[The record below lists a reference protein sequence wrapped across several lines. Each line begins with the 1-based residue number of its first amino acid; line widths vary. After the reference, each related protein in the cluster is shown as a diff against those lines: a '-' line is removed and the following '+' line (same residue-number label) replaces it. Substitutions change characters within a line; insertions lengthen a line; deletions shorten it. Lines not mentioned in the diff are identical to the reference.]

1 MFPKGGMGN
10 LMKQAKE
17 MQAKMA
23 KAQEEVK
30 LLTDEA
36 SSGGGLVKICINGKK
51 EITSISIDKE
61 VLKEDKEVVEDLVLV
76 AVNQAIS
83 NISKKIDDTMNAA
96 TGGMLGK
103 TNFPGI

>member
-17 MQAKMA
+17 MQTKMA

-36 SSGGGLVKICINGKK
+36 TSGGGLIKVCINGEK
-51 EITSISIDKE
+51 EITSITIDE
-61 VLKEDKEVVEDLVLV
+61 EILKEEKDVVEDLILV
-76 AVNQAIS
+76 AVNEAITK
-83 NISKKIDDTMNAA
+83 ISKKIEEKMNTA
-96 TGGMLGK
+96 TGGMLGGG
-103 TNFPGI
+103 FPGL

>member
-30 LLTDEA
+30 LLKDEA
-36 SSGGGLVKICINGKK
+36 SSGGGLVKVCINGDK
-51 EITSISIDKE
+51 EITAISIDKE
-61 VLKEDKEVVEDLVLV
+61 VLKEDCEVIEDLVLV
-76 AVNQAIS
+76 AVNQAIH
-83 NISKKIDDTMNAA
+83 NITKKIEDTMNTA

-103 TNFPGI
+103 STFPGM

>member
-36 SSGGGLVKICINGKK
+36 SSGGG
-51 EITSISIDKE
+51 
-61 VLKEDKEVVEDLVLV
+61 
-76 AVNQAIS
+76 
-83 NISKKIDDTMNAA
+83 
-96 TGGMLGK
+96 
-103 TNFPGI
+103 

>member
-36 SSGGGLVKICINGKK
+36 SSGGGLVKVCINGGK
-51 EITSISIDKE
+51 EITSISIDE
-61 VLKEDKEVVEDLVLV
+61 TVLKEDREVVEDLILV

-83 NISKKIDDTMNAA
+83 NISKKIEDTMNAA
-96 TGGMLGK
+96 TGGMLDRG
-103 TNFPGI
+103 NFPGI

>member
-30 LLTDEA
+30 LLEDQGSA
-36 SSGGGLVKICINGKK
+36 GGGLVKVSINGKK
-51 EITSISIDKE
+51 EITSISIDDE
-61 VLKEDKEVVEDLVLV
+61 VLKDDKEIVEDLILV

-83 NISKKIDDTMNAA
+83 NISKKIEDKM
-96 TGGMLGK
+96 K
-103 TNFPGI
+103 EIIEV

>member
-17 MQAKMA
+17 MQTKMA

-30 LLTDEA
+30 LLKDEA
-36 SSGGGLVKICINGKK
+36 SSGGGLVKVCINGEKK
-51 EITSISIDKE
+51 ITSILIDSE
-61 VLKEDKEVVEDLVLV
+61 VLKEDKDVIEDLVLV
-76 AVNQAIS
+76 AVNEAIS
-83 NISKKIDDTMNAA
+83 NISKKIEETMNAA

>member
-30 LLTDEA
+30 LLTDEG
-36 SSGGGLVKICINGKK
+36 SSGGGLVKISVNGDKQ
-51 EITSISIDKE
+51 ITSVSIEDE
-61 VLKEDKEVVEDLVLV
+61 VLKEETEIVEDLVLV
-76 AVNQAIS
+76 AVNQALS
-83 NISKKIDDTMNAA
+83 NITKKIEDKMSSA
-96 TGGMLGK
+96 TGGMLGGSG
-103 TNFPGI
+103 FPGM

>member
-17 MQAKMA
+17 MQSKMA

-36 SSGGGLVKICINGKK
+36 SSGGGLVKVCINGQK
-51 EITSISIDKE
+51 EITSISIDE
-61 VLKEDKEVVEDLVLV
+61 DVLKEDRDIVEDLILL
-76 AVNQAIS
+76 AVNEAIR
-83 NISKKIDDTMNAA
+83 NISKKIEDKMNSA
-96 TGGMLGK
+96 TGGMLGGG
-103 TNFPGI
+103 FPGI

>member
-30 LLTDEA
+30 LLSDEA
-36 SSGGGLVKICINGKK
+36 ASGGGLVKVCINGEK
-51 EITSISIDKE
+51 EITSISIDDE
-61 VLKEDKEVVEDLVLV
+61 VLKEDKEVIEDLLIV
-76 AVNQAIS
+76 AVNQAIDK
-83 NISKKIDDTMNAA
+83 ISKKIENTMNAA
-96 TGGMLGK
+96 TGGMLGGGK
-103 TNFPGI
+103 FPGI

>member
-17 MQAKMA
+17 MQSKMA

-36 SSGGGLVKICINGKK
+36 SSGGGLVKVCVNGDK
-51 EITSISIDKE
+51 EITSITIDEE
-61 VLKEDKEVVEDLVLV
+61 VLKEEKDIVEDLILV
-76 AVNQAIS
+76 AVNEALSKIT
-83 NISKKIDDTMNAA
+83 KKIENKMNAA
-96 TGGMLGK
+96 TGGMLGGG
-103 TNFPGI
+103 FPGI

>member
-17 MQAKMA
+17 MQTKMA

-36 SSGGGLVKICINGKK
+36 TSGGGLIKVCINGKK
-51 EITSISIDKE
+51 EITSITIDE
-61 VLKEDKEVVEDLVLV
+61 EILKEEKDVVEDLILV
-76 AVNQAIS
+76 AVNEAITK
-83 NISKKIDDTMNAA
+83 ISKKIEEKMNTA
-96 TGGMLGK
+96 TGGMLGGG
-103 TNFPGI
+103 FPGL

>member
-17 MQAKMA
+17 MQEKMA

-30 LLTDEA
+30 LLEA
-36 SSGGGLVKICINGKK
+36 EGTSGGGLVKVSVSGEKK
-51 EITSISIDKE
+51 VIALSIEKE
-61 VLKEDKEVVEDLVLV
+61 VLDEENDIIEDLIIV
-76 AVNQAIS
+76 AVNEALS
-83 NISKKIDDTMNAA
+83 NISKKIEEKMNAA

-103 TNFPGI
+103 TNLPGM

>member
-30 LLTDEA
+30 LLTDEGT
-36 SSGGGLVKICINGKK
+36 SGGGMVKVCVNGDKK
-51 EITSISIDKE
+51 ITSIKIDDE
-61 VLKEDKEVVEDLVLV
+61 VLKEEAEIVEDLMLV
-76 AVNQAIS
+76 AVNQALD
-83 NISKKIDDTMNAA
+83 NITKKIESKMNSA
-96 TGGMLGK
+96 TGGMLGGSG
-103 TNFPGI
+103 FPGM

>member
-30 LLTDEA
+30 SLTDEG
-36 SSGGGLVKICINGKK
+36 SSGGGLVKVCINGEK
-51 EITSISIDKE
+51 EITAITIDEE
-61 VLKEDKEVVEDLVLV
+61 VLKEDKETLEDLILV
-76 AVNQAIS
+76 AVNEAIS
-83 NISKKIDDTMNAA
+83 NISKKTEDKMNAA
-96 TGGMLGK
+96 TGGMLGGG
-103 TNFPGI
+103 FPGI

>member
-17 MQAKMA
+17 MQSKMA

-36 SSGGGLVKICINGKK
+36 SSGGGLVKVSINGEK
-51 EITSISIDKE
+51 EITSISIDE
-61 VLKEDKEVVEDLVLV
+61 DVLKEDKDIVEDLILV
-76 AVNQAIS
+76 AVNEAIN
-83 NISKKIDDTMNAA
+83 NISKKIEDKMNAA
-96 TGGMLGK
+96 TGGMLGGG
-103 TNFPGI
+103 FPGI

>member
-17 MQAKMA
+17 MQSKMA

-36 SSGGGLVKICINGKK
+36 SSGGGLVKVCVNGEK
-51 EITSISIDKE
+51 EITSITIDEE
-61 VLKEDKEVVEDLVLV
+61 VLKEEKDIVEDLILV
-76 AVNQAIS
+76 AVNEALRKIT
-83 NISKKIDDTMNAA
+83 KKIEDNMNTA
-96 TGGMLGK
+96 TGGMLGGG
-103 TNFPGI
+103 FPGI

>member
-17 MQAKMA
+17 MQSKMA

-36 SSGGGLVKICINGKK
+36 SSGGGLVKVCVNGEK
-51 EITSISIDKE
+51 EITSITIDEE
-61 VLKEDKEVVEDLVLV
+61 VLKEEKDIVEDLILV
-76 AVNQAIS
+76 AVNEALSKIT
-83 NISKKIDDTMNAA
+83 KKIEDKMNTA
-96 TGGMLGK
+96 TGGMLGGG
-103 TNFPGI
+103 FPGI